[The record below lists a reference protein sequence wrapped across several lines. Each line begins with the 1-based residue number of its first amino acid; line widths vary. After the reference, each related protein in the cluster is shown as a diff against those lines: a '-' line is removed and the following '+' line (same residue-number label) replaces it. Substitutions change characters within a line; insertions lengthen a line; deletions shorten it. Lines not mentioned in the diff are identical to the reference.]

1 MLAGWRLSRPTR
13 NTSHRA
19 IWRPGWRACGA
30 SLAMPLTYGI
40 EYCPMVVPIFFLTSS
55 EFEVPVAL
63 RLT

>member
-1 MLAGWRLSRPTR
+1 
-13 NTSHRA
+13 
-19 IWRPGWRACGA
+19 
-30 SLAMPLTYGI
+30 MPLTYGI